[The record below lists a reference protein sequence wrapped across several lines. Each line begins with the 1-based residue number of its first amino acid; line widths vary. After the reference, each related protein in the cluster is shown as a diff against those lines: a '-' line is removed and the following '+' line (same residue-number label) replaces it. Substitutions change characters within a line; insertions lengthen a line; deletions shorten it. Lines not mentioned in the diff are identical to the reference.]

1 MRGEPDRPG
10 ALVPR
15 GFIKVLGNHELNP
28 DSQGS
33 GRLELARWLTRPDNP
48 LTPRVMANRIW
59 QYHFGRGLVPTPNDF
74 GTRSQPP
81 THPELLDHLANE
93 LVQNGWSIKSMH
105 RLILLS
111 ATWQQSADAKSH
123 EATELYGA
131 FTRRRLSA
139 EEIRD
144 SILAISGTLDL
155 VPGKEHPFP
164 PPTTWGY
171 SQHAPFGTVYDHDK
185 RSVYLMVQRLKRHP
199 FLALFDGADPNSSTA
214 QRSVTTVPTQALYFL
229 NDPMVHAKALNAAQR
244 LRAQHTNEFGQ
255 IDLAYQL
262 VLGRSATDGER
273 SEAASFL
280 ALYRAELKT
289 NGTTNADELA
299 LASFMRT
306 LLGSNEFLHC
316 D

>member
-1 MRGEPDRPG
+1 
-10 ALVPR
+10 
-15 GFIKVLGNHELNP
+15 
-28 DSQGS
+28 
-33 GRLELARWLTRPDNP
+33 
-48 LTPRVMANRIW
+48 
-59 QYHFGRGLVPTPNDF
+59 
-74 GTRSQPP
+74 
-81 THPELLDHLANE
+81 
-93 LVQNGWSIKSMH
+93 MH

-123 EATELYGA
+123 DATELYGA

-144 SILAISGTLDL
+144 SILAVSGILDL

-164 PPTTWGY
+164 PATTWGY
-171 SQHAPFGTVYDHDK
+171 SQHAPFGAVYDHEK

-229 NDPMVHAKALNAAQR
+229 NDPMVHAKALSAAQR
-244 LRAQHTNEFGQ
+244 LRAQHTNEIGQ

-273 SEAASFL
+273 SDAASFL

-306 LLGSNEFLHC
+306 LLGSNEFLYC